1 MPGQNMSE
9 KWWSNTRRFRSKV
22 GDISCRISYSS
33 GTAVGS
39 LLVATGLF
47 VDQAKVWAD
56 PQATRLI
63 FLPCKAATNLGL
75 CMALVLPS
83 PEIIKNMNYW
93 HFLTHFVSNSIQ
105 NIPSWPSSLSPQVK
119 TSPWSVQATQC
130 SDPVAMDMTFFPCKA
145 ATFFGLRTWSSLPW
159 PRRW

>member
-56 PQATRLI
+56 PQATRFI

-83 PEIIKNMNYW
+83 PEIIKNIDYW
-93 HFLTHFVSNSIQ
+93 HFMVHFVSNPSILIK
-105 NIPSWPSSLSPQVK
+105 NTV
-119 TSPWSVQATQC
+119 VC
-130 SDPVAMDMTFFPCKA
+130 SKIRRLKMSI
-145 ATFFGLRTWSSLPW
+145 RTNFVWAYIR
-159 PRRW
+159 PRTRYTLKYKQH

>member
-1 MPGQNMSE
+1 MQISMIVIINGFLNYFFPRILAIIRINLTENPSGNIAMPGQNMSE

-83 PEIIKNMNYW
+83 PEIIKNIDYW
-93 HFLTHFVSNSIQ
+93 HFMWHFASNLSILIK
-105 NIPSWPSSLSPQVK
+105 NTVVVK
-119 TSPWSVQATQC
+119 
-130 SDPVAMDMTFFPCKA
+130 
-145 ATFFGLRTWSSLPW
+145 
-159 PRRW
+159 